1 MHRLIRK
8 IPAFSFFLCSTIFLS
23 MFLIIPSIA
32 KIGLIVSL
40 FAVRWKKI
48 KLSYSTIFFM
58 GLYLFS
64 VFFMQLLGQDAI
76 VVNRIIFFILGIIIV
91 KSWTK
96 NDFDIYSKLMTRC
109 TIILLIG
116 AVIGEIYSLK
126 GLPGI
131 PVHIN
136 PDDSVIA
143 LYLTTLAT
151 TNYGGAIRASGIFD
165 EAGAFVFVIWVTII
179 TRSILK
185 KKENINYILIFLGLL
200 TFSFIHVF
208 VSAIYLSSQFKYIFK
223 PRNLLFVLLSITLLG
238 VMLANIDLSTFYERF
253 KVEDGK
259 FVGDNRSGQVIS
271 FFDNINAQ
279 IFLFGDNENIKKGN
293 SVIDYSSNP
302 FNPIVNNGI
311 IVSFPFYLMLFY
323 IIRAIFLSRNRS
335 LWLIFFLLLLQ
346 RPYLFTFGYSYLI
359 VIVFNMLQN
368 ADLYPTDILSYKKL
382 SDRLYGNN

>member
-1 MHRLIRK
+1 
-8 IPAFSFFLCSTIFLS
+8 